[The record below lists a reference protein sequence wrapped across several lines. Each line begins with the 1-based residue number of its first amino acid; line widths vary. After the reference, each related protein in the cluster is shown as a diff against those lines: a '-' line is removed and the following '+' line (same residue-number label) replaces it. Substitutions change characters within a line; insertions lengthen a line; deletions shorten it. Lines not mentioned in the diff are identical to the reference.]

1 MLQSSI
7 LPKLLA
13 KEDITIRHGNYHTA
27 WFDVKNRVLGLPN
40 WKDMG
45 KDVYDLLCG
54 HEVGH
59 ALFTPESGWHDSPEK
74 LKGAP
79 RSYLNVIEDARI
91 ERDIRATYPGL
102 VGPMQR
108 GYKELLKRNFF
119 GDIYNI
125 DYDKLKLIDKINLK
139 TKLGTMIDVPFNS
152 EEKVFLD
159 RAFTNKTWDDVVQL
173 AKDILKYTQENQ
185 EELLKPEE
193 LSEELQDL
201 LDQIEDLEEKVG
213 DDTPLPQGHDDYP
226 AEEDEENSESAD
238 GEKSDDCKEDN
249 DNSSESNE
257 DETPSAEDD
266 AEGTPTEEKSDAEK
280 LEDLKEKASVLAK
293 QPEHQPDAD
302 VSNTDEA
309 FRENEKD
316 LVDTGEQ
323 GQGITI
329 FNDLRPYYVKTAVI
343 GYEQLK
349 RERANTAERWEK
361 AIIDP
366 KDDEDFKKYVKECK
380 RSVNFAVKEFEQRK
394 AAYRYTRATTA
405 KTGRLDV
412 SKLWSYKTSEDIFAQ
427 VTTLADA
434 KSHGMIM
441 LVDYSGSMSSSMPYV
456 MDQLLHMVHFCK
468 AINIPF
474 DVYGFTTQN
483 KMFNYDNKE
492 YVNQLQD
499 GDVEMQ
505 NLSMPLI
512 CSSSFSKKDFIDS
525 IHHMFQRTND
535 DYWSQNATLGYSEEY
550 GSTPLNQALLVSHYL
565 IKEFQNKHRVEKM
578 NFVTFTDGDANGH
591 GVVNMRKLKDKKIGG
606 EYGSYGR
613 KKMAIINKKKVD
625 LDQYD
630 ATGSILK
637 NMAKDLGVK
646 TMGFF
651 MADDSRH
658 WSNRVSRLAHHCDT
672 DGWDRDFKKECAA
685 EFRKNKC
692 VHKENAFGYDNYYL
706 LKGGKTLSAQN
717 EEFENNVTEDMSDAQ
732 IRTAFKKF
740 SKGKKTNKVLM
751 TSIGKEVA

>member
-91 ERDIRATYPGL
+91 ERDIRSTYPGL
-102 VGPMQR
+102 TGPMQR
-108 GYKELLKRNFF
+108 GYKELLKREFF
-119 GDIYNI
+119 GDIYNLEWDEI
-125 DYDKLKLIDKINLK
+125 KLIDKINLK
-139 TKLGTMIDVPFNS
+139 TKLGSLLDVPFNS

-159 RAFTNKTWDDVVQL
+159 RAYANQTWDDVVQL

-185 EELLKPEE
+185 DELLQPQEIPQIV
-193 LSEELQDL
+193 QDL
-201 LDQIEDLEEKVG
+201 MDQIEEKEQEADQG
-213 DDTPLPQGHDDYP
+213 PQQGHDDYP
-226 AEEDEENSESAD
+226 ADQEEDSEEGSDESSSSTDETENSSQEDVES
-238 GEKSDDCKEDN
+238 SD
-249 DNSSESNE
+249 SSE
-257 DETPSAEDD
+257 D
-266 AEGTPTEEKSDAEK
+266 AEQGEET
-280 LEDLKEKASVLAK
+280 LEDLKEKLQQLAS

-302 VSNTDEA
+302 VSITDET
-309 FRENEKD
+309 FRAKEETLIDKGKDGAGVTIMNEM
-316 LVDTGEQ
+316 
-323 GQGITI
+323 
-329 FNDLRPYYVKTAVI
+329 RPYHIKNSVI
-343 GYEQLK
+343 GYKDL
-349 RERANTAERWEK
+349 EK
-361 AIIDP
+361 ARNEKARRLEIDVDP
-366 KDDEDFKKYVKECK
+366 TEEDFKKYVKETK

-394 AAYRYTRATTA
+394 AAFRYQRATTA

-412 SKLWSYKTSEDIFAQ
+412 GKLWSYKTSEDIFSQ

-434 KSHGMIM
+434 KNHGMIM
-441 LVDYSGSMSSSMPYV
+441 LVDFSGSMSSSMPYV

-474 DVYGFTTQN
+474 DVYGFTTN
-483 KMFNYDNKE
+483 NTAFSYDSE
-492 YVNQLQD
+492 SYRNQIQD

-505 NLSMPLI
+505 DLSMPLI
-512 CSSSFSKKDFIDS
+512 CSSSLNKKDFNTA
-525 IHHMFQRTND
+525 IHHMWARMKD
-535 DYWSQNATLGYSEEY
+535 SYWSERAPLARVEEY
-550 GSTPLNQALLVSHYL
+550 GSTPLNQAIIVCHHLV
-565 IKEFQNKHRVEKM
+565 KEFVAKHRVEKM
-578 NFVTFTDGDANGH
+578 NFVTFTDGDANGFSAIQD
-591 GVVNMRKLKDKKIGG
+591 RSIEDKKISDRGSWRGG
-606 EYGSYGR
+606 QKR
-613 KKMAIINKKKVD
+613 IVIINKKKVE
-625 LDQYD
+625 LDQYAPTD
-630 ATGSILK
+630 SLLK
-637 NMAKDLGVK
+637 NMAKSLNVK

-651 MADDSRH
+651 MADDSGH
-658 WSNRVSRLAHHCDT
+658 WRSRISRLSHYCKT
-672 DGWDRDFKKECAA
+672 DGWDSDFRKECGK
-685 EFRKNKC
+685 EYNKNKC
-692 VHKENAFGYDNYYL
+692 VHKQNAFGYDNYYL

-717 EEFENNVTEDMSDAQ
+717 EDFDQKVTEDMSDAQ

-751 TSIGKEVA
+751 TSIGQAVA